1 MTLRVS
7 LLGATGSIGTS
18 TLNVVDQYPDHFKIV
33 ALSAHNDALGLA
45 QIAKKYN
52 PELVAIGNPEKE
64 NLLRSELAGTNIK
77 VVSGAQ
83 GLIEVAQVDAG
94 FIMAAIVGFA
104 GLAPTLEALKQGTRV
119 GLANKECLVA
129 AGALFMNEARKYG
142 TRVLPV
148 DSEHNAALQL
158 IEAHGVQNLETLIL
172 TASGGPFLGKSRQDL
187 VHVTPAQAVNHP
199 TWSMGQKISV
209 DSATLMNKGLE
220 LIEARYLFDL
230 PHNSLNVLVHP
241 QSIVHAIVILSDGTM
256 ISHKAPTDMRA
267 PIIHCMGYPARL
279 STNMDKLNLADIGM
293 LTFFEADRDVFKC
306 LALAEEAM
314 RVGGAAPTALNSAN
328 EVAVDAF
335 LSGQI
340 GFLSIADLVENV
352 MTKVLSAPDSAQV
365 FDTLEAVSAFDHE
378 IRILAND
385 LVKNMSK

>member
-18 TLNVVDQYPDHFKIV
+18 TLNVVDLYPDHFKIV

-52 PELVAIGNPEKE
+52 PELVAISNPEKE
-64 NLLRSELAGTNIK
+64 DLLRTELAGTNIK

-158 IEAHGVQNLETLIL
+158 I
-172 TASGGPFLGKSRQDL
+172 
-187 VHVTPAQAVNHP
+187 
-199 TWSMGQKISV
+199 
-209 DSATLMNKGLE
+209 
-220 LIEARYLFDL
+220 
-230 PHNSLNVLVHP
+230 
-241 QSIVHAIVILSDGTM
+241 
-256 ISHKAPTDMRA
+256 
-267 PIIHCMGYPARL
+267 
-279 STNMDKLNLADIGM
+279 
-293 LTFFEADRDVFKC
+293 
-306 LALAEEAM
+306 
-314 RVGGAAPTALNSAN
+314 
-328 EVAVDAF
+328 
-335 LSGQI
+335 
-340 GFLSIADLVENV
+340 
-352 MTKVLSAPDSAQV
+352 
-365 FDTLEAVSAFDHE
+365 
-378 IRILAND
+378 
-385 LVKNMSK
+385 